1 MMVKFSFPI
10 RESVKNS
17 IFNHKIVICALYMS
31 YCQPCSIRYI
41 SPDLNLTPLAAFL
54 RFLPSAARLRSAK
67 NVKKQQE
74 VSDLNQD

>member
-1 MMVKFSFPI
+1 M
-10 RESVKNS
+10 
-17 IFNHKIVICALYMS
+17 HICNLAAGFCAIQNNPSMAKT
-31 YCQPCSIRYI
+31 

>member
-1 MMVKFSFPI
+1 MVPI
-10 RESVKNS
+10 KAHFVM
-17 IFNHKIVICALYMS
+17 FGH
-31 YCQPCSIRYI
+31 

-54 RFLPSAARLRSAK
+54 LFCRAQRGCVILNYEIIRGTPVNISQMGQNLAALGK

>member
-1 MMVKFSFPI
+1 MYF
-10 RESVKNS
+10 
-17 IFNHKIVICALYMS
+17 A
-31 YCQPCSIRYI
+31 

-54 RFLPSAARLRSAK
+54 RFCRAQRKNVKKTAK